1 MSPTSISRCP
11 TTCSSS
17 FDSATK
23 ATFSYS
29 NVISIV
35 FCNSILI
42 MARIV
47 VEVSQPQ
54 QSLALVPDLIY
65 IKSMHHLQHSL
76 ARAFTSSIP
85 FIHDTSHAIYQFS

>member
-11 TTCSSS
+11 TTCSSP
-17 FDSATK
+17 FDSETK

-29 NVISIV
+29 TVISIV
-35 FCNSILI
+35 FCNSTSI

-54 QSLALVPDLIY
+54 QKLTLVLDLIY
-65 IKSMHHLQHSL
+65 IK
-76 ARAFTSSIP
+76 
-85 FIHDTSHAIYQFS
+85 